1 MKRSALGKGIAA
13 LIPEGTSLR
22 PGTVTEVAIGEIRP
36 NPLQPRRQF
45 AGGEPRGA
53 GGLDPRA
60 RAAAAGGGEPR
71 ARRRLRADR
80 GGAPLARLAPGR
92 ARAHSRSCC
101 ASAVPDADQLALA
114 LIENLQREDLTPIEE
129 ARAYHHLRAELG
141 LAQEEIAAQVGKDRS
156 TVANA
161 LRLLQLPLSVQEM
174 VDAGELSAGHA
185 RALAG
190 VSGAER
196 QEELGRRCAREG
208 WSVRELERRLQ
219 PPPRRA
225 ARSRRSRDGGGRRA
239 ARAGARR
246 PGRDQ
251 PPAARR
257 RDPPALCER
266 GGAHPALPAARR
278 GEAMK
283 KSQGTLNGFL
293 DQGCAIRGDVVFS
306 DLLRVHGQVSG
317 NGLERARASR
327 RARAGSWRARSRSG
341 AWWSRAR

>member
-13 LIPEGTSLR
+13 LIPEGASLR

-45 AGGEPRGA
+45 AAASLEELAASIREHGLLQPVVVSRSPA
-53 GGLDPRA
+53 GGYELIAGERRWRA
-60 RAAAAGGGEPR
+60 S
-71 ARRRLRADR
+71 
-80 GGAPLARLAPGR
+80 RLAGLERIPVVLR
-92 ARAHSRSCC
+92 D
-101 ASAVPDADQLALA
+101 AVPDADQLALA

-141 LAQEEIAAQVGKDRS
+141 LAQEAIAARVGKDRS

-225 ARSRRSRDGGGRRA
+225 ARTADPETA
-239 ARAGARR
+239 A
-246 PGRDQ
+246 
-251 PPAARR
+251 AAERLALALGVSVEINRR
-257 RDPPALCER
+257 RR
-266 GGAHPALPAARR
+266 GGEIRLRFASEEELIRLFRLLA
-278 GEAMK
+278 GEK
-283 KSQGTLNGFL
+283 
-293 DQGCAIRGDVVFS
+293 R
-306 DLLRVHGQVSG
+306 
-317 NGLERARASR
+317 
-327 RARAGSWRARSRSG
+327 
-341 AWWSRAR
+341 